1 MAIVTRIPASA
12 AMEPDGNDVNARVV
26 MLTPCLRVDVHAKNC
41 FAFYLNLQCEDNGA
55 PGTRDRYDMANDI
68 KIIAG
73 TSHPALAQD
82 ISNHLGVPLSAT
94 EIIRFGNENILFQSL
109 ENVRESDVFVIQT
122 SCPPVSDFL
131 VELLI
136 IIDALKHASAR
147 RVTAVLPYFPY
158 ARSDK
163 KDRPR
168 ISITARL
175 MADLLETAGADRVL
189 TMNLH
194 SPQVGGFFRIPVD
207 QLNATPVV
215 CDRLRETTAMENSVL
230 VAGDVSEAKDLGDY
244 ANRLNLPIAVVDK
257 RRVDDSE
264 NAEAVALIG
273 EVHGKNG
280 LIIDDEIASGGT
292 MIEAAR
298 FIGTHGATRIEAAAV
313 HPVLSGNAIR
323 RIEDSPIERL
333 VVTDTIPLPEGT
345 ASDKIEVVSVA
356 HLFADAI
363 HAIHTG
369 ESVSALFT

>member
-1 MAIVTRIPASA
+1 
-12 AMEPDGNDVNARVV
+12 
-26 MLTPCLRVDVHAKNC
+26 
-41 FAFYLNLQCEDNGA
+41 
-55 PGTRDRYDMANDI
+55 MANDI

-122 SCPPVSDFL
+122 SCSPVSDFL

-215 CDRLRETTAMENSVL
+215 CDRLRETTVMENSVL
-230 VAGDVSEAKDLGDY
+230 VAGDVSKQ
-244 ANRLNLPIAVVDK
+244 
-257 RRVDDSE
+257 
-264 NAEAVALIG
+264 
-273 EVHGKNG
+273 
-280 LIIDDEIASGGT
+280 
-292 MIEAAR
+292 
-298 FIGTHGATRIEAAAV
+298 
-313 HPVLSGNAIR
+313 
-323 RIEDSPIERL
+323 
-333 VVTDTIPLPEGT
+333 
-345 ASDKIEVVSVA
+345 KI
-356 HLFADAI
+356 
-363 HAIHTG
+363 
-369 ESVSALFT
+369 